1 LKKRLKRFVPKFLRG
16 PFFEGLRYRNDMIP
30 PKSMSFVGKGDFV
43 KIGLEFR
50 RHFIEL
56 AGLRP
61 EHRVLDVGCGIGRM
75 AIPLTEYL
83 SPAGGYWGFD
93 IVRQGTD
100 WCSAR
105 ITPKFPN
112 FHFQHSDVY
121 NKHYNPDGQVR
132 ACDYRFPFE
141 DDFFDFI
148 FLTSVFTHMVPADL
162 ENYLREIARVLKPG
176 GKCLITFLL
185 RNEESAGLI
194 RDGKSD
200 LDFVHEMDGYFTTKP
215 ADPEAAIAYDE
226 QIALQFFDRC
236 GLTVEPPVRYG
247 SWCGRKKHLSYQD
260 IVVASKG
267 KTA

>member
-1 LKKRLKRFVPKFLRG
+1 MRLKKFIPKILR
-16 PFFEGLRYRNDMIP
+16 PLFEERDDGNDMIP
-30 PKSMSFVGKGDFV
+30 PKALSFVGKGDFV
-43 KIGLEFR
+43 KIGREFR
-50 RHFIEL
+50 QHFVEL
-56 AGLRP
+56 AGLQP
-61 EHRVLDVGCGIGRM
+61 GHRVLDVGCGIGRM

-93 IVRQGTD
+93 IVKKGID
-100 WCSAR
+100 WCSER

-121 NKHYNPDGQVR
+121 NKHYNPDGQAR

-162 ENYLREIARVLKPG
+162 ENYLKEIARVLKPG
-176 GKCLITFLL
+176 GTCLITFLL
-185 RNEESAGLI
+185 LNKESSGLI

-226 QIALQFFDRC
+226 GVALKFLDQC
-236 GLTVEPPVRYG
+236 GLAAEPPVRYG
-247 SWCGRKKHLSYQD
+247 SWCGRKKYLSYQD
-260 IVVASKG
+260 IVIARKPG
-267 KTA
+267 AA

>member
-1 LKKRLKRFVPKFLRG
+1 MNKRLKKLVPKILR
-16 PFFEGLRYRNDMIP
+16 PLLFEGLAGRSGMIP
-30 PKSMSFVGKGDFV
+30 PKSLSFVGKGDFV
-43 KIGLEFR
+43 KIGREFR

-56 AGLRP
+56 AQLRP

-93 IVRQGTD
+93 IVRKGID
-100 WCSAR
+100 WCSER

-112 FHFQHSDVY
+112 FRFQHSDVY
-121 NKHYNPDGQVR
+121 NKHYNPDGRVR
-132 ACDYRFPFE
+132 ACDYRFPF
-141 DDFFDFI
+141 DNDFFDFI
-148 FLTSVFTHMVPADL
+148 FLTSVFTHMMPADL

-194 RDGKSD
+194 RAGKSD
-200 LDFVHEMDGYFTTKP
+200 LDFVHEMDGCFTTKP

-226 QIALQFFDRC
+226 AIALQFFGKC
-236 GLTVEPPVRYG
+236 GLDLEPPVHYG
-247 SWCGRKKHLSYQD
+247 SWCGRENYLSYQD
-260 IVVASKG
+260 IVVAG
-267 KTA
+267 KRKAP

>member
-1 LKKRLKRFVPKFLRG
+1 MPALNKRLKKLVPKILR
-16 PFFEGLRYRNDMIP
+16 PLLFDRPASRNDMIP
-30 PKSMSFVGKGDFV
+30 PKSLSFVGKGDFE
-43 KIGLEFR
+43 KIGREFR
-50 RHFIEL
+50 QHFIEL

-83 SPAGGYWGFD
+83 APAGGYWGFD
-93 IVRQGTD
+93 IVRKGID
-100 WCSAR
+100 WCSQR

-112 FHFQHSDVY
+112 FQFQYSDVY
-121 NKHYNPDGQVR
+121 NKHYNPAGTVR

-141 DDFFDFI
+141 DDFFDFV

-185 RNEESAGLI
+185 LNEESRALV
-194 RDGKSD
+194 RAKKSD
-200 LDFVHEMDGYFTTKP
+200 LDFAHEMDGYFTTKP

-226 QIALQFFDRC
+226 ATALRFFTQC
-236 GLTVEPPVRYG
+236 GLEVTPPVRYG
-247 SWCGRKKHLSYQD
+247 SWCGRTQFLSYQD
-260 IVVASKG
+260 IVVAAKR
-267 KTA
+267 